1 MPHTTKKA
9 IVLSNQD
16 LAANPAHQEA
26 AAVSL
31 ARVNQSCSSPN
42 TPLGPRES
50 ETVSELR
57 RLQTQSSGLPL

>member
-42 TPLGPRES
+42 TPLGPERVKLFRS
-50 ETVSELR
+50 
-57 RLQTQSSGLPL
+57 